1 MEVLAI
7 AGGIASIAQL
17 LEIAGKICGTLIT
30 LVEKLQNVP
39 EELRRQLL
47 TLRAIRARLQL
58 LQNLS
63 KEAPIEHYLPTLLWQ
78 EFQLSLLE
86 VQRDIEIV
94 AQSAHPYETGKLKI
108 SSMRDKFRYR
118 ICSEKTLAK
127 AMDRLRSS
135 ETNLER
141 IESTVH
147 L

>member
-58 LQNLS
+58 LQSLS

-94 AQSAHPYETGKLKI
+94 AQTAHPYETGKLKV
-108 SSMRDKFRYR
+108 SSMRDKLRYR
-118 ICSEKTLAK
+118 ICNEKMLAK
-127 AMDRLRSS
+127 AMERLRSS

-141 IESTVH
+141 IESTIH